1 MRGNR
6 FDGDQLVVQ
15 QKLATKVFEA
25 SHIAPAREVVVC
37 EEVRVSLNNE
47 LQARVELP
55 LVLKH
60 LPEVRCKAFG
70 SLTTHQATGRR
81 QRARVTPVRATRG
94 PTGRARWRGC
104 AKVIMSALKVSP
116 GPPRPNRTQP
126 NPAQPKPTQP
136 VAPQP
141 NSA

>member
-37 EEVRVSLNNE
+37 EEVRVSLSNE

-60 LPEVRCKAFG
+60 LPEVRCKGLWLFDNSSGHGKAAEG
-70 SLTTHQATGRR
+70 ASHAGACNKGPDWTGKV
-81 QRARVTPVRATRG
+81 ARMREGYYV
-94 PTGRARWRGC
+94 
-104 AKVIMSALKVSP
+104 SAEGQSWTAP
-116 GPPRPNRTQP
+116 
-126 NPAQPKPTQP
+126 
-136 VAPQP
+136 PQP
-141 NSA
+141 DST